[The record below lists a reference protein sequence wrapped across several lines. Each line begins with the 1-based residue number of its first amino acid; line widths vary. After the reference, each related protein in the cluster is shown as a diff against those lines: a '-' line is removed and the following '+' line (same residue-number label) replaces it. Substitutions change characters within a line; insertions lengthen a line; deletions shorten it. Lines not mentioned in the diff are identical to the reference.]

1 LVAVILPTVPDNSDD
16 VEVIDSDQFIQR
28 HDVNYGFG
36 LVARTDRASLPTPF
50 LFQDYESDD
59 SDVFLNALVKDF
71 GGQED

>member
-1 LVAVILPTVPDNSDD
+1 MMAVILPATTDSSDD

-36 LVARTDRASLPTPF
+36 LVARTDRASIPAPF
-50 LFQDYESDD
+50 SFHDYESDD
-59 SDVFLNALVKDF
+59 SDVFLDALVKDF

>member
-1 LVAVILPTVPDNSDD
+1 MVAVVLPTTPDSSDD

-28 HDVNYGFG
+28 HDVKYGFG

-50 LFQDYESDD
+50 SFQDYESND
-59 SDVFLNALVKDF
+59 SDVFLDALVKDF